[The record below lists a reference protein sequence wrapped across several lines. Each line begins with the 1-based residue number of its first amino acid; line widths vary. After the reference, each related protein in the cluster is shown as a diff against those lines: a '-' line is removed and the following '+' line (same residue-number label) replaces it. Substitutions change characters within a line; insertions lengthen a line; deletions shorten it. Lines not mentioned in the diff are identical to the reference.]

1 MSKSRTKSGC
11 FTCRKRKKK
20 CDERFP
26 VCSGCSRNFLH
37 CSWPEKRGAAL
48 PRNYEIKAATS
59 PPQLPQHD
67 PQDPSEYPIPSHMC
81 FVFELDSYK
90 HQDRKIAPRF
100 DILTSE
106 PALDMLVENAPPFS
120 WIIVAIHT
128 LHALETNL
136 RELLDAQTLRALAA
150 LPDSH
155 TVLNV
160 FVRNFPIA
168 LFFCNTSK
176 LPSPYEFYQHSFNFI
191 SLVDVPFACDWHVGQ
206 QRALLLESLETLAKL
221 ADAKTTKLLAP
232 VKHKMTLTWTAIQTL
247 EIQIPLQDLTPGQR
261 QTQRNLAVCKAL
273 FYAQEILYLKLA
285 DASTEAG
292 SPVVQFYLEQLVAEL
307 GALSGN
313 SLTLLLFPLLIGGCV
328 ALKMAHRE
336 FFSKELH
343 ILAQDQQYPLARK
356 MAEKLEDLWCE
367 EEQHT
372 ASAYQWLI
380 STCGP

>member
-20 CDERFP
+20 CDERYP

-48 PRNYEIKAATS
+48 PRNYEIKAASS
-59 PPQLPQHD
+59 PPQLPQPD

-128 LHALETNL
+128 LHALETSL

-160 FVRNFPIA
+160 FVRNFPVA

-191 SLVDVPFACDWHVGQ
+191 SLVDVPFAETQNDAYVDGHPDAGDSDSAPGPHARPASNPAEPGRVQ
-206 QRALLLESLETLAKL
+206 SSFLRAGDS
-221 ADAKTTKLLAP
+221 
-232 VKHKMTLTWTAIQTL
+232 V
-247 EIQIPLQDLTPGQR
+247 
-261 QTQRNLAVCKAL
+261 
-273 FYAQEILYLKLA
+273 
-285 DASTEAG
+285 SEARG
-292 SPVVQFYLEQLVAEL
+292 RL
-307 GALSGN
+307 
-313 SLTLLLFPLLIGGCV
+313 
-328 ALKMAHRE
+328 HR
-336 FFSKELH
+336 S
-343 ILAQDQQYPLARK
+343 
-356 MAEKLEDLWCE
+356 
-367 EEQHT
+367 
-372 ASAYQWLI
+372 
-380 STCGP
+380 